1 MPGINPESKVKALE
15 QICQKAGMDG
25 AVLNFLKVLVENK
38 RMHKLEKMID
48 LFEDFYRAEKGLVL
62 CNVTSASAL
71 SSKAQ
76 GEVKK
81 AMEARVAKGST
92 LIMEYVVNPAILG
105 GLVVKLGEAVYD
117 NSVQTR
123 LDRLTTQLLAPVE

>member
-1 MPGINPESKVKALE
+1 MKESQEFKTVVEMPGINPESKVKALE

-48 LFEDFYRAEKGLVL
+48 LFEEFYRAEKGLVL

-81 AMEARVAKGST
+81 AMEARVARGST
-92 LIMEYVVNPAILG
+92 L
-105 GLVVKLGEAVYD
+105 
-117 NSVQTR
+117 
-123 LDRLTTQLLAPVE
+123 